1 MKSLAQVLPVVAL
14 AAVSLALSSVTT
26 AACGGTAVASDAG
39 ADTSAPPTTG
49 TSTSTAPPGTDG
61 GGAPDALATD
71 GATSAGCWQAL
82 SIPDVS
88 TMGNAGAG
96 YAAPK
101 VAGACEGAEFV
112 IRSNGIP
119 TFEYVP
125 LTPNGLQAKN
135 YAFKIPRAPA
145 AAATPT
151 DIPLLGAVAVSVTGI
166 PIFGPTENPMD
177 GYRDPFLDDRLRNL
191 LDDCNGH
198 TAPQGTYHFHARP
211 ECVMVALGGEKR
223 GLVLGW
229 SFDGYPIL
237 APLVCTDAACATTK
251 RVKSSWKST
260 LAEYTEATRGP
271 AWDIHAY
278 EAGLGDLDK
287 CNGLPITEAGAK
299 YDYAYF
305 ATDTF
310 PYFMGCY
317 HGTPTPNR

>member
-1 MKSLAQVLPVVAL
+1 MTRSVSPLPRLLLLLTVVGCGA
-14 AAVSLALSSVTT
+14 TT
-26 AACGGTAVASDAG
+26 ATPAMDAG
-39 ADTSAPPTTG
+39 ADVSAPTPTDAAT
-49 TSTSTAPPGTDG
+49 TPDAALPDG
-61 GGAPDALATD
+61 AAPDAAPLGDA
-71 GATSAGCWQAL
+71 GAGCWQAL
-82 SIPDVS
+82 SIPNVGAL
-88 TMGNAGAG
+88 GNAGAG
-96 YAAPK
+96 YAAPA
-101 VAGACEGAEFV
+101 VAGACEGEQFV

-125 LTPNGLQAKN
+125 LTPNGLQAKS
-135 YAFKIPRAPA
+135 YTFKIPRNPAPA
-145 AAATPT
+145 ATKA
-151 DIPLLGAVAVSVTGI
+151 DIPLLGNVGVSVTGI

-177 GYRDPFLDDRLRNL
+177 GYRDPFLDDQLRNL

-211 ECVMVALGGEKR
+211 ECVMMALGGEQR

-237 APLVCTDAACATTK
+237 APVICTDAACTATK
-251 RVKSSWKST
+251 RVQSSWRRT
-260 LAEYTEATRGP
+260 VADYNLTTRGP

-278 EAGLGDLDK
+278 EAGLGDLDR
-287 CNGLPITEAGAK
+287 CNGLPITEPGAK

-305 ATDTF
+305 ATDSF